1 MQKGIYKGVRE
12 FVAALL
18 VGIAVVQNVSAYET
32 AITDTTGYTVLSA
45 SDTGSQ
51 SSIANGVHFGGSLSS
66 TKDYLANNSSWDI
79 RTSSSTGANTTFGGR
94 SLTLDGGARVI
105 LKGPK
110 SRTTI
115 SDFRLY
121 NSRLHHGEGS
131 SALTIAG
138 GMTIYATAAN
148 PAFIQGAGGRSLT
161 LESNIS
167 GASGTRIKVEK
178 STDSHSGTN
187 PFFLNLRGNN
197 SGYAGSFEVVGE
209 RFALVGYS
217 GNAFGSPPSIT
228 LTDGGRLFSGG
239 ESTIAL
245 SSAAITLDNGG
256 VFGVYTKTGSNVGLQ
271 ISSGTIS
278 GTGTL
283 TIDNTGTEGT
293 HDRRVAIGNVSIAG
307 IDGIVA
313 NNTLQLASG
322 YDNTS
327 VPITVTQPRMLR
339 LTNGVKAGPVT
350 LQAGAN
356 AESSDE
362 NVSLA
367 SLTLETTAAGT
378 PFIRKYLHKGL
389 VTISGDITNNL
400 AANEKI
406 RIDFTVTAIA
416 QLASTNAFRVL
427 SAANL
432 GATGVSA
439 ADFVATYENGNAVE
453 EFRPYITGGTFSI
466 ETVGDVK
473 YLVYTLSNKVVI
485 STGADASGSSSFN
498 TGTKWNDGAAPH
510 NDADYFIL
518 NGHEIRSVNG
528 ASAEFKGKTLNVL
541 EGGKFSVIGS
551 NKSGITA
558 TIGDFRLC
566 GGAILI
572 AKSNWGNNLAGAIT
586 ISGPSSTPVIYET
599 EWASG
604 SPEPSGRWLTVHSNI
619 SGSGSLLCRYLS
631 QAATASGAPVA
642 GLNLRGDNT
651 GFMGEWQIMHPAAKA
666 TFSSADNF
674 GSASALV
681 FNSNGV
687 FRAQEGS
694 FAISAPVVVR
704 NVGSVSGSEEL
715 TNGGTIEVDEGQT
728 LTVNGVVSGAGIL
741 RKTGAGALRLMA
753 QNTISGNVVVKQG
766 YVGGAGKVTSVELAD
781 GAGLDVSATQEAP
794 FEIGS
799 LTVNGGITL
808 NIRDAANA
816 SRDKIAVAK
825 IGVLTGTLDE
835 ARATVDGKRRGIYL
849 LSVENG
855 ILYAAR
861 QGLVLSIK

>member
-1 MQKGIYKGVRE
+1 MQKGICESV
-12 FVAALL
+12 VVSLI
-18 VGIAVVQNVSAYET
+18 GIAMAQNVLAYET
-32 AITDTTGYTVLSA
+32 AITDTTGYTMQSA
-45 SDTGSQ
+45 SDGSSQ
-51 SSIANGVHFGGSLSS
+51 SSIANGVNFGGSLSS
-66 TKDYLANNSSWDI
+66 AKDYLANNSSWDL
-79 RTSSSTGANTTFGGR
+79 RTPATANANTTFGGR

-105 LKGPK
+105 LKGK
-110 SRTTI
+110 NSKTTI

-148 PAFIQGAGGRSLT
+148 PAFVQGAGGRSLT

-167 GASGTRIKVEK
+167 GASGTRIRVEK

-187 PFFLNLRGNN
+187 PFFLNLKGNN
-197 SGYAGSFEVVGE
+197 SGYAGSFEVGGE
-209 RFALVGYS
+209 RFALVGYN

-239 ESTIAL
+239 ESTLAL
-245 SSAAITLDNGG
+245 SSAAITLNNGG

-283 TIDNTGTEGT
+283 TIDNTGTEGA
-293 HDRRVAIGNVSIAG
+293 HDRRVALGNVSITG

-322 YDNTS
+322 YDNAS
-327 VPITVTQPRMLR
+327 VPITVAQPRMLR

-389 VTISGDITNNL
+389 VTIGGDITNNL

-406 RIDFTVTAIA
+406 RIDFTVTAIT

-432 GATGVSA
+432 GATGVTA
-439 ADFVATYENGNAVE
+439 ADFVATYENDNAVTE
-453 EFRPYITGGTFSI
+453 LRPYIPGGTFSI

-473 YLVYTLSNKVVI
+473 YLVYTLNNKVVL
-485 STGADASGSSSFN
+485 SSGADASGTSSFN
-498 TGTKWNDGAAPH
+498 AGTKWNDGKAPH
-510 NDADYFIL
+510 DDADYFIL
-518 NGHEIRSVNG
+518 SGHEIRSVNG
-528 ASAEFKGKTLNVL
+528 ASAEFKGNSLNVL
-541 EGGKFSVIGS
+541 EGGKFSVIGG
-551 NKSGITA
+551 NKSGVTA
-558 TIGDFRLC
+558 TIGDFRLS
-566 GGAILI
+566 GGAVLI
-572 AKSNWGNNLAGAIT
+572 AKSNWGNNLAGAIA
-586 ISGPSSTPVIYET
+586 ISGSSSNPAIYET
-599 EWASG
+599 EWTSG
-604 SPEPSGRWLTVHSNI
+604 SQEPSGRWLTIRSDI
-619 SGSGSLLCRYLS
+619 SGNGSLLCRYLN
-631 QAATASGAPVA
+631 QAATTNGAPFA

-651 GFMGEWQIMHPAAKA
+651 GFTGEWQIVHPAAKA
-666 TFSSADNF
+666 TFSSAANF

-687 FRAQEGS
+687 FRAQDGS
-694 FAISAPVVVR
+694 FAISASVVVK
-704 NVGSVSGSEEL
+704 NAGSVSGSEDL

-741 RKTGAGALRLMA
+741 RKTGAGTLRLNA
-753 QNTISGNVVVKQG
+753 ENTISGNVVVKQG
-766 YVGGAGKVTSVELAD
+766 YVGGSGKVNTITLAD
-781 GAGLDVSATQEAP
+781 GAGFDVSATQAAP

-799 LTVNGGITL
+799 LTVDGNVML
-808 NIRDAANA
+808 NIRDAANV

-825 IGVLTGTLDE
+825 VGSLTGTLDE
-835 ARATVDGKRRGIYL
+835 TRATVDGKRGGSYL
-849 LSVENG
+849 LFVENG
-855 ILYAAR
+855 VLYAAR
-861 QGLVLSIK
+861 RGLILSVR

>member
-1 MQKGIYKGVRE
+1 MQKRICASV
-12 FVAALL
+12 VVLL
-18 VGIAVVQNVSAYET
+18 VGIAMVQNASAYET
-32 AITDTTGYTVLSA
+32 AIADTTGYTVLSA
-45 SDTGSQ
+45 SDTGIQ
-51 SSIANGVHFGGSLSS
+51 SSIADGAHFGGSISS
-66 TKDYLANNSSWDI
+66 SKDYLVNNALDI
-79 RTSSSTGANTTFGGR
+79 RTPSTASANTTFGGH

-105 LKGPK
+105 LKGK
-110 SRTTI
+110 SSKTTI

-131 SALTIAG
+131 SALAIAG
-138 GMTIYATAAN
+138 GMTIYATVAN
-148 PAFIQGAGGRSLT
+148 PAFVQGAGGRSLT

-167 GASGTRIKVEK
+167 GASGTRIKVE
-178 STDSHSGTN
+178 SSGDAHSGTN
-187 PFFLNLRGNN
+187 PFFLNLKGNN
-197 SGYAGSFEVVGE
+197 SSYAGSFEVAGE
-209 RFALVGYS
+209 RFALVGYN
-217 GNAFGSPPSIT
+217 GNAFGSAPAVILSN
-228 LTDGGRLFSGG
+228 GGRLLSGG
-239 ESTIAL
+239 ESTITL
-245 SSAAITLDNGG
+245 PSAAITLSGDG

-271 ISSGTIS
+271 INSGTIS

-283 TIDNTGTEGT
+283 TIDNTGTEGV
-293 HDRRVAIGNVSIAG
+293 HDRRVALGNVSITG

-322 YDNTS
+322 YDNAS
-327 VPITVTQPRMLR
+327 IPITVAQPRMLR

-350 LQAGAN
+350 LQGGAN

-406 RIDFTVTAIA
+406 RIDFTVTAIS
-416 QLASTNAFRVL
+416 QLANTNSFRVL

-432 GATGVSA
+432 GDAGVTAS
-439 ADFVATYENGNAVE
+439 DFVATYENDNAVE
-453 EFRPYITGGTFSI
+453 ELRPYILDGTFSI
-466 ETVGDVK
+466 ETADGVK

-498 TGTKWNDGAAPH
+498 SGTKWNDGKAPH
-510 NDADYFIL
+510 DDADYFIL

-528 ASAEFKGKTLNVL
+528 ASAEFKGNSLNVL

-551 NKSGITA
+551 NKSGVTA
-558 TIGDFRLC
+558 TIGDFRIS
-566 GGAILI
+566 GGAVLI

-586 ISGPSSTPVIYET
+586 ISGSPSNPAIYET

-604 SPEPSGRWLTVHSNI
+604 SPEPSGRWLTVHSDI
-619 SGSGSLLCRYLS
+619 SGGGSLLCRYLN
-631 QAATASGAPVA
+631 QATTGVGAPFA

-651 GFMGEWQIMHPAAKA
+651 GFTGEWQIMHPAAKA
-666 TFSSADNF
+666 TFTSASNF

-687 FRAQEGS
+687 FRAQDGS
-694 FAISAPVVVR
+694 FAIAANVVVR
-704 NVGSVSGSEEL
+704 NVGSVAGNEDL

-728 LTVNGVVSGAGIL
+728 LTVNGVVSGAGTL

-753 QNTISGNVVVKQG
+753 ENTISGNVVVKQG
-766 YVGGAGKVTSVELAD
+766 TIGGAGKVTSVELAD
-781 GAGLDVSATQEAP
+781 GAGLDVSATQAAP
-794 FEIGS
+794 LEIGS
-799 LTVNGGITL
+799 LTVDGNVTL
-808 NIRDAANA
+808 NIRDAANV
-816 SRDKIAVAK
+816 SRDRIAVAK
-825 IGVLTGTLDE
+825 VGSLTGALDE
-835 ARATVDGKRRGIYL
+835 ARATVDGNRGGIYL
-849 LSVENG
+849 LSVKNG
-855 ILYAAR
+855 VLYAEKR
-861 QGLVLSIK
+861 GLIISIR

>member
-1 MQKGIYKGVRE
+1 MKKILA
-12 FVAALL
+12 VAAAALC
-18 VGIAVVQNVSAYET
+18 VGFLCQSAMAYET

-45 SDTGSQ
+45 SDTGTQ

-79 RTSSSTGANTTFGGR
+79 RTPSTASANTTFGGR

-105 LKGPK
+105 LKGK
-110 SRTTI
+110 SSKTTI

-138 GMTIYATAAN
+138 GMTIYATVAN
-148 PAFIQGAGGRSLT
+148 PALVHGAGGRSLT

-167 GASGTRIKVEK
+167 GASGTRIKVE
-178 STDSHSGTN
+178 SSGDAHSGSN
-187 PFFLNLRGNN
+187 PFFLNLKGNN
-197 SGYAGSFEVVGE
+197 SGYAGSFEVAGE
-209 RFALVGYS
+209 RFALVGYNN
-217 GNAFGSPPSIT
+217 NALGSPQSIT
-228 LTDGGRLFSGG
+228 LSNGGRLFSGG

-245 SSAAITLDNGG
+245 PYAAITLDNGG
-256 VFGVYTKTGSNVGLQ
+256 VLGVYTKTGSNVGLQ
-271 ISSGTIS
+271 ISGGTIS

-283 TIDNTGTEGT
+283 TIDNTGTEGA
-293 HDRRVAIGNVSIAG
+293 HDRRVALGNVSITG

-322 YDNTS
+322 YDNAL

-389 VTISGDITNNL
+389 VTIGGDITNNL

-439 ADFVATYENGNAVE
+439 ADFVATYENVNAVE
-453 EFRPYITGGTFSI
+453 DFRPYITGGTFSI

-551 NKSGITA
+551 NKSGVTA

-651 GFMGEWQIMHPAAKA
+651 GFTGEWQIMHPAAKA
-666 TFSSADNF
+666 TFTSAQNF

-681 FNSNGV
+681 FNSNGI
-687 FRAQEGS
+687 FRAQGGS
-694 FAISAPVVVR
+694 FAIPAHVVVR
-704 NVGSVSGSEEL
+704 NVGSVSGSEDL
-715 TNGGTIEVDEGQT
+715 TNGGTIEVDEGET

-741 RKTGAGALRLMA
+741 RKTGAGTLCLNAE
-753 QNTISGNVVVKQG
+753 NTISGNVVVKQG
-766 YVGGAGKVTSVELAD
+766 TIGGAGKVATVTLED
-781 GAGLDVSATQEAP
+781 GAGFDVSATQATP
-794 FEIGS
+794 FEIDS
-799 LTVNGGITL
+799 LTVNGSIAL
-808 NIRDAANA
+808 NIHDTENVDI
-816 SRDKIAVAK
+816 SRVSIAKV
-825 IGVLTGTLDE
+825 GTLTGTLGNVKV
-835 ARATVDGKRRGIYL
+835 TVDGHNRGYRL
-849 LSVENG
+849 LLKDGV
-855 ILYAAR
+855 LYAAKKGMVITI
-861 QGLVLSIK
+861 Q

>member
-1 MQKGIYKGVRE
+1 MQKRICASVM
-12 FVAALL
+12 VLL
-18 VGIAVVQNVSAYET
+18 AGIAMFQDVLAYET
-32 AITDTTGYTVLSA
+32 AITDTTSYTVLSA
-45 SDTGSQ
+45 SDGNGH
-51 SSIANGVHFGGSLSS
+51 SSIANGVHFGGSLSN
-66 TKDYLANNSSWDI
+66 TKDYLVNNALDI
-79 RTSSSTGANTTFGGR
+79 RTPSTASANTTFGGR

-105 LKGPK
+105 LKGK
-110 SRTTI
+110 SSKTTI

-138 GMTIYATAAN
+138 GMTIYATVAN
-148 PAFIQGAGGRSLT
+148 PALAHGAGGRSLT
-161 LESNIS
+161 IESNIS
-167 GASGTRIKVEK
+167 GASGTRIKVE
-178 STDSHSGTN
+178 SSGDAHSGSN
-187 PFFLNLRGNN
+187 PFFLNLKGNN
-197 SGYAGSFEVVGE
+197 SGYAGSFEVAGE
-209 RFALVGYS
+209 RFALVGYNNNS
-217 GNAFGSPPSIT
+217 LGSPQSIT
-228 LTDGGRLFSGG
+228 LSNGGRLFSGG

-245 SSAAITLDNGG
+245 PHAAITLDNGG

-271 ISSGTIS
+271 ISGGTIS

-283 TIDNTGTEGT
+283 TIDNTGTEGA
-293 HDRRVAIGNVSIAG
+293 HDRRVALGNVSITG

-322 YDNTS
+322 YDNAS
-327 VPITVTQPRMLR
+327 VPITVAQPRMLR

-350 LQAGAN
+350 LQAGSN

-389 VTISGDITNNL
+389 VTISEDITNNL

-406 RIDFTVTAIA
+406 RIDFTVTAIT

-439 ADFVATYENGNAVE
+439 ADFVATYENDNAVE

-466 ETVGDVK
+466 ESVGDVK
-473 YLVYTLSNKVVI
+473 YLVYTLNNKVVI
-485 STGADASGSSSFN
+485 STGADPSGSSSFN

-528 ASAEFKGKTLNVL
+528 SSAEFKGNSLNVL

-551 NKSGITA
+551 NKSGVTA
-558 TIGDFRLC
+558 TIGNFHLS
-566 GGAILI
+566 GGAVMI
-572 AKSNWGNNLAGAIT
+572 AKSNWGNNLAGSIT
-586 ISGPSSTPVIYET
+586 ISGSSSKPAIYET
-599 EWASG
+599 EWTIG
-604 SPEPSGRWLTVHSNI
+604 SQEPSGRWLTVHSNI
-619 SGSGSLLCRYLS
+619 SGSGSLLCRYLNQS
-631 QAATASGAPVA
+631 ATTNGAPVA

-651 GFMGEWQIMHPAAKA
+651 GFTGEWQIMHPAAKA
-666 TFSSADNF
+666 TFASAANF
-674 GSASALV
+674 GSASALA

-687 FRAQEGS
+687 FRAQGGS

-728 LTVNGVVSGAGIL
+728 LTVNGVISGAGIL
-741 RKTGAGALRLMA
+741 RKTGAGTLCLNAE
-753 QNTISGNVVVKQG
+753 NTISGNVVVKQG
-766 YVGGAGKVTSVELAD
+766 LIGGAGKVTTVTLED
-781 GAGLDVSATQEAP
+781 GAGFDVSASQATP

-799 LTVNGGITL
+799 LTVNGSVTL
-808 NIRDAANA
+808 NIHDTENVDISKVA
-816 SRDKIAVAK
+816 IAKV
-825 IGVLTGTLDE
+825 GTLTGTVGNVK
-835 ARATVDGKRRGIYL
+835 ATVNGHSRSYRLSVKNGVLCAAGQGMIIYL
-849 LSVENG
+849 
-855 ILYAAR
+855 
-861 QGLVLSIK
+861 Q